1 MAKNLVVHFS
11 INGLTAKLAD
21 TVHRVVGGDRFEIV
35 PAEPYTAA
43 DLEWNDPE
51 SRTSKEGRDKSILPA
66 IRDRVEK
73 MEDYDTLYVGFPIWW
88 YTAPNIIFSF
98 LASYDLRGKT
108 IVPFATSGG
117 SQIGSAAR
125 DMAVFAKGAE
135 VKEGRWFSAMTSAP
149 EIREWLDAME
159 LGK

>member
-11 INGLTAKLAD
+11 INGLTARLAD

-98 LASYDLRGKT
+98 LASYDLRERQSYRLRHRAA
-108 IVPFATSGG
+108 VR
-117 SQIGSAAR
+117 SAAQR
-125 DMAVFAKGAE
+125 V
-135 VKEGRWFSAMTSAP
+135 
-149 EIREWLDAME
+149 IWLCLPRARR
-159 LGK
+159 